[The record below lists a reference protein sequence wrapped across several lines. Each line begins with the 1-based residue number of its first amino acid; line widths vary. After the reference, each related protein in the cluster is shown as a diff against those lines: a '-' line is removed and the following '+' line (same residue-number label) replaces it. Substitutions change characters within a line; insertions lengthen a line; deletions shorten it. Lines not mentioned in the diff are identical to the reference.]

1 MAYDEGIAEQLREGL
16 EGLPGVEEKRMFGG
30 LCFLLKGNMLCGASG
45 WSDTM
50 FRVGKEAEEEALA
63 LPGTRVM
70 EMGGRRMGGFIRA
83 DDAAM
88 GDDDTRARLMALALA
103 YVQALPPK

>member
-1 MAYDEGIAEQLREGL
+1 MAYDEGIAQQLRDGL
-16 EGLPGVEEKRMFGG
+16 AEVEGVEEKRMFGG
-30 LCFLLKGNMLCGASG
+30 LCFLVRGNMACGASG

-50 FRVGKEAEEEALA
+50 FRVGKEAETLALA

-83 DDAAM
+83 GEEAMADDAVRDELM
-88 GDDDTRARLMALALA
+88 RLCLAHVA
-103 YVQALPPK
+103 SLPPK